1 MVSRNLKYTHMHT
14 KQIILPPDAHILV
27 VKLATIGDLLL
38 ATPSLHA
45 LRETYPQARID
56 LLVTPASAGLL
67 DDWAVID
74 RVIVLDKYLFDYPQ
88 QLLKNPRSLLRLRP
102 LWHNLRDGDYDAVLL
117 LHHLTLFFGRLKH
130 QLLMRATGAK
140 WRIGLD
146 NGHGWFLN
154 VRVKD
159 AGFGAMHEADY
170 NLAVAKAAG
179 ASTNNKRLTVPINEV
194 ERQQARHLLYET
206 DLVGASLVNTPQLP
220 EQILDHQNV
229 VAGLSPAGSHPPA
242 KLEEHP
248 HIKRPVIAMHPGSG
262 GYSTARRWA
271 PERFAQ
277 LADTLFY
284 ETGGQLI
291 LMGGPEEA
299 ELHQQIIEFMESE
312 MPVRSFAG
320 KGNIRVA
327 AAIVE
332 QADLFIGNDS
342 GLMHLATAVGTPT
355 VAIFGLTNSD
365 AWGPYTGGLPAQQ
378 TVVVKMD
385 LPCMPCFYRGHDL
398 GTPEGCM
405 TRDCLALLGIDPIA
419 TAARRLL
426 RQPVKQPHLV
436 GETTKRN

>member
-1 MVSRNLKYTHMHT
+1 MVSRNIKYTHMHT

-38 ATPSLHA
+38 ATPSLRA

-88 QLLKNPRSLLRLRP
+88 QLLKNPLNLLRLRP

-159 AGFGAMHEADY
+159 NGFGAMHEADY

-179 ASTNNKRLTVPINEV
+179 AITNDKHLTVPINEE
-194 ERQQARHLLYET
+194 ERKQARQLIDET
-206 DLVGASLVNTPQLP
+206 DLTEELYSAGASPAGI
-220 EQILDHQNV
+220 EQNV
-229 VAGLSPAGSHPPA
+229 VAGLAPARSSSPTNIEQPP
-242 KLEEHP
+242 
-248 HIKRPVIAMHPGSG
+248 IKRPIIAMHPGSG

-277 LADTLFY
+277 LADTLFHDA
-284 ETGGQLI
+284 GGQLV
-291 LMGGPEEA
+291 LMGGPEET
-299 ELHQQIIEFMESE
+299 ELHQQIIELMQSE

-327 AAIVE
+327 AAVLK

-378 TVVVKMD
+378 AVVVKMD

-419 TAARRLL
+419 IAARRLL

-436 GETTKRN
+436 EETTKRAIP

>member
-1 MVSRNLKYTHMHT
+1 MHAR
-14 KQIILPPDAHILV
+14 QIILPPDAHILV

-38 ATPSLHA
+38 ATPSLRA
-45 LRETYPQARID
+45 LRETYPHARID

-67 DDWAVID
+67 DDWEVID

-88 QLLKNPRSLLRLRP
+88 QLLKNPHNLLRLKP

-130 QLLMRATGAK
+130 QILMRATGAK
-140 WRIGLD
+140 WRVGLD

-159 AGFGAMHEADY
+159 DGFGAMHEADC

-179 ASTNNKRLTVPINEV
+179 ATTNDKRLTVPINEE
-194 ERQQARHLLYET
+194 ERKQARRLIYES
-206 DLVGASLVNTPQLP
+206 DLSEVNPSITSRISDPKNVGA
-220 EQILDHQNV
+220 
-229 VAGLSPAGSHPPA
+229 GLAPARQDAPARSHPPA
-242 KLEEHP
+242 RVEHP
-248 HIKRPVIAMHPGSG
+248 PIKRPIIVMHPGSG

-277 LADTLFY
+277 LADTLFHDA
-284 ETGGQLI
+284 GGQLI
-291 LMGGPEEA
+291 LVGGPEEA
-299 ELHQQIIEFMESE
+299 ELHQQIIELMQSE

-327 AAIVE
+327 AAILE

-365 AWGPYTGGLPAQQ
+365 AWGPYTRGQPGLQA
-378 TVVVKMD
+378 VVVKLD

-405 TRDCLALLGIDPIA
+405 TRDCLAMLGVDPVA

-426 RQPVKQPHLV
+426 RQSRKQPLHV
-436 GETTKRN
+436 VEEVTRGD

>member
-1 MVSRNLKYTHMHT
+1 MHT
-14 KQIILPPDAHILV
+14 KHIVLPTDARILV

-38 ATPSLHA
+38 ATPSLRA

-56 LLVTPASAGLL
+56 LLVTPASASLL

-88 QLLKNPRSLLRLRP
+88 QLLKNPRNLLRLRP
-102 LWHNLRDGDYDAVLL
+102 VWHDLRDGNYDAVLL

-130 QLLMRATGAK
+130 QILMRATGAK

-159 AGFGAMHEADY
+159 DGFGAMHEADY

-179 ASTNNKRLTVPINEV
+179 ATTNDKRLNVPINDE
-194 ERQQARHLLYET
+194 EYQQARQLLYET
-206 DLVGASLVNTPQLP
+206 DQTQTSFAIASRMPNPKNAGDEPAPTLHHA
-220 EQILDHQNV
+220 LD
-229 VAGLSPAGSHPPA
+229 GI
-242 KLEEHP
+242 EHL
-248 HIKRPVIAMHPGSG
+248 HIKQPLIAMHPGSG
-262 GYSTARRWA
+262 GYSTSRRWA

-277 LADTLFY
+277 LADALFY
-284 ETGGQLI
+284 DTGGQLI

-299 ELHQQIIEFMESE
+299 DLHQQIFQLMQSK

-327 AAIVE
+327 AALLE
-332 QADLFIGNDS
+332 RADLFIGNDS

-365 AWGPYTGGLPAQQ
+365 AWGPYTSSLSSQKA
-378 TVVVKMD
+378 VVVKLD

-405 TRDCLALLGIDPIA
+405 TRDCLAMLGVDPVA

-426 RQPVKQPHLV
+426 RLSVKQPQLV
-436 GETTKRN
+436 EEANKRGIP

>member
-1 MVSRNLKYTHMHT
+1 MHT
-14 KQIILPPDAHILV
+14 GHIILPPDARILV

-38 ATPSLHA
+38 ATPSLRA

-67 DDWAVID
+67 DDWTVID

-88 QLLKNPRSLLRLRP
+88 QLLKNPRNLLRLRL
-102 LWHNLRDGDYDAVLL
+102 LWHDLRDGNYDAVLL
-117 LHHLTLFFGRLKH
+117 LHHLTLFYGRLKH
-130 QLLMRATGAK
+130 QILMRATGAK

-159 AGFGAMHEADY
+159 NGFGAMHEADY

-179 ASTNNKRLTVPINEV
+179 ATTNDKCLTVPINE
-194 ERQQARHLLYET
+194 EEYQQARQLLYET
-206 DLVGASLVNTPQLP
+206 DPTETSLAISSQMPGPKNVGSRLTPTRRHASN
-220 EQILDHQNV
+220 
-229 VAGLSPAGSHPPA
+229 GF
-242 KLEEHP
+242 EHL
-248 HIKRPVIAMHPGSG
+248 HIIRPIIAMHPGSG

-284 ETGGQLI
+284 DTGGQLI

-299 ELHQQIIEFMESE
+299 ELHQQILELMQSE

-327 AAIVE
+327 AAILE

-365 AWGPYTGGLPAQQ
+365 AWGPYTGSLSTHQAG
-378 TVVVKMD
+378 VVKMD

-405 TRDCLALLGIDPIA
+405 TRDCLAMLGVDPVA
-419 TAARRLL
+419 TAARKLL
-426 RQPVKQPHLV
+426 QRSYKQTSHIV
-436 GETTKRN
+436 EAMTNED